1 MKKNNPYRTRLIVL
15 LSAFAAV
22 LCLFGILLVHYQ
34 IVEGDSYRALSAA
47 GTAKRE
53 VVETSRGIITDRN
66 GKVLV
71 SNRLTYTLKF
81 SAESFADDAAC
92 NAAVWRLLELCTQE
106 GLTWIDPLPLG
117 RDAPYGLTD
126 PEPGEAF
133 TTWMDDYKIAYS
145 GEEQITLSLSGDE
158 MMAKLRKIY
167 TISSDYTDQQA
178 RLIAGVR
185 YGAEVSGGYVFA
197 EDVPV
202 RVISQV
208 VDGHFA
214 GVSTGTSS
222 QRVYNTTYAA
232 HILGRVSRIFAE
244 DWNEKYK
251 DNSDYS
257 MDDLVGKGGVEEAF
271 EQYLHGVNG
280 VKLVTTDKNGKV
292 TGELYAKEPQPGN
305 TVALTLDL
313 DLQTAT
319 EAALSSTIEGMIDK
333 DSNERGGAAAVVSVG
348 SGEVLALASY
358 PSYDLSTFN
367 EDYETLV
374 ADERLPMFNRAT
386 QGVYAPGSTFKMC
399 TAVAALESGTIT
411 PSSIIQDRGIYT
423 YYTHPQPMCW
433 VYQQGGSTHGRI
445 NVSQA
450 ITVSCNYFF
459 YEVGRLTGIRTLDSY
474 ASQFG
479 LGSSTGIE
487 IGDSSGVL
495 ASPEWADSHNREWTD
510 GQTITAAIGQSY
522 NLFTP
527 LQLANYIA
535 TLVGGGEH
543 YQAHL
548 LKNVKEYDNSRLL
561 YVYDEE
567 PLNIVEMSDSTVDA
581 VTKGMHDLTVSG
593 SVAFAFQDC
602 VVSAGA
608 KTGSAQ
614 VGTDIANGVFV
625 AYAPYENPEIAVA
638 IVIEKGG
645 SGAALATTAVE
656 IINSWF
662 SRSQDGSAAVGEN
675 TLLK

>member
-15 LSAFAAV
+15 LTMFAAV

-47 GTAKRE
+47 GSAKRE

-81 SAESFADDAAC
+81 SDESFADDAAC

-106 GLTWIDPLPLG
+106 GLSWIDPLPLN

-185 YGAEVSGGYVFA
+185 YGTEVSGGYVFA

-305 TVALTLDL
+305 TVALTIDI
-313 DLQTAT
+313 DLQKVAEDSLAAT
-319 EAALSSTIEGMIDK
+319 IQSMTGRDGVA
-333 DSNERGGAAAVVSVG
+333 RGGAAAVIGVG
-348 SGEVLALASY
+348 TGEVLALASY
-358 PSYDLSTFN
+358 PTYDLSRW
-367 EDYETLV
+367 
-374 ADERLPMFNRAT
+374 DEMYDSWSKDPALPMFNRAADGT
-386 QGVYAPGSTFKMC
+386 YAPGSTFKLC
-399 TAVAALESGTIT
+399 TSVAALESGVIT
-411 PSSIIQDRGIYT
+411 PSTTIVDRGIYT
-423 YYTHPQPMCW
+423 YYEFPQPKCW
-433 VYQQGGSTHGRI
+433 IYSSTGGTHGAV

-459 YEVGRLTGIRTLDSY
+459 YEVGRLTGIRRLDDY
-474 ASQFG
+474 ATQFG
-479 LGSSTGIE
+479 LGRSTGIE
-487 IGDSSGVL
+487 IGDSKGVL
-495 ASPEWADSHNREWTD
+495 ASPEYAEEIGETWTD

-527 LQLANYIA
+527 LQLANYVA
-535 TLVGGGEH
+535 TLVSGGDH
-543 YQAHL
+543 YDAHL
-548 LKNVKEYDNSRLL
+548 LKSAKAYDNSSVVYAYNKGPSNHVDMADTTLEAVKSGARGLATGSL
-561 YVYDEE
+561 SYVF
-567 PLNIVEMSDSTVDA
+567 NSCIVPVGCKTGTAET
-581 VTKGMHDLTVSG
+581 GGDLSNG
-593 SVAFAFQDC
+593 CFVAFAPYDDPQIAVC
-602 VVSAGA
+602 VVIEQGGGGA
-608 KTGSAQ
+608 NLAP
-614 VGTDIANGVFV
+614 IARD
-625 AYAPYENPEIAVA
+625 
-638 IVIEKGG
+638 
-645 SGAALATTAVE
+645 
-656 IINSWF
+656 IINAYF
-662 SRSQDGSAAVGEN
+662 SSASADTTISGEN
-675 TLLK
+675 TLIQ